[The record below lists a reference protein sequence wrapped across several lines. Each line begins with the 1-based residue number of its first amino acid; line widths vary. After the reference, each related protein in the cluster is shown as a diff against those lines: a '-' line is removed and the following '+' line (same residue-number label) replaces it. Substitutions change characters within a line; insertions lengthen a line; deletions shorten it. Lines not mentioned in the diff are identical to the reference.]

1 MNVNEL
7 FKRWRMF
14 ACEDDDVASELERI
28 VGDEDAIY
36 ERFYQ
41 DLSFGTAGL
50 RGVLG
55 AGTNRMN
62 IYTVRRATQGFANY
76 LLKKFENPTMAIAYD
91 SRIKSDVFS
100 KEAAQVLAANEIK
113 VYMYP
118 ELMPTPMLSF
128 AIRQLHCSGGINI
141 TASHNPKEYNGY
153 KAYLD
158 DGCQI
163 GEDAANAIFEEIKN
177 TDPFDDISTMDFDE
191 AMDDGLISYIG
202 EEVTDIYFNL
212 LKESMIDKEA
222 LKKNNMRIIYTPLC
236 GAGNKPVRHML
247 KLAGFDNLS
256 VVKSQEKPDGT
267 FASCPYPNPEF
278 REALIPGIEM
288 ALKEKSEILIAT
300 DPDSDRVGAVLFDE
314 NGNERQLT
322 GNQVGILM
330 CYYMLNALKEQG
342 KLPERP
348 VVIESIVSTPIIH
361 KIVESFGG
369 VCYETLTGFKN
380 LCGKMAE
387 LDEEGKLSDF
397 VFAFEESC
405 GYLPVTYVRDKDA
418 VASSLLLSEMAC
430 HYKAEGRT
438 LISVL
443 DEIYE
448 KYGYHKEVGVSFEF
462 KGVEEG
468 EKLKKLVAGL
478 FEDPFKEVGPY
489 KVVSHKDYKNSRIL
503 ENGEIKPFSFPKSNV
518 LAATLDNGARLT
530 IRPSGTEP
538 KLKAYIMTQGKNEA
552 EASEIAETIKKGLNS
567 IIFS

>member
-1 MNVNEL
+1 MEVNEL

-14 ACEDDDVASELERI
+14 AVEDDDIAAELEEI
-28 VGDEDAIY
+28 VGNEDAIY

-76 LLKKFENPTMAIAYD
+76 LIKNTDNPTMAIAYD

-100 KEAAQVLAANEIK
+100 KEAACVLAANEIK

-128 AIRQLHCSGGINI
+128 AIRELRCSGGINI

-163 GEDAANAIFEEIKN
+163 GEDAANAILNEISQI
-177 TDPFDDISTMDFDE
+177 DPFDDISIMDFDE
-191 AMDDGLISYIG
+191 ALEDGLISYIKND
-202 EEVTDIYFNL
+202 VTDKYYSL
-212 LKESMIDKEA
+212 LASSMIDKEA
-222 LKKNNMRIIYTPLC
+222 LKKNNVRIVYTPLC
-236 GAGNKPVRHML
+236 GAGNKPVRKIL
-247 KLAGFDNLS
+247 KDCGFNNLS
-256 VVKSQEKPDGT
+256 VVKSQEMPDGT

-288 ALKEKSEILIAT
+288 AKNERSEILIAT
-300 DPDSDRVGAVLFDE
+300 DPDSDRLGVVLFDE
-314 NGNERQLT
+314 NGTEKRLN

-330 CYYMLNALKEQG
+330 CYYILSALKEKG
-342 KLPERP
+342 TLPKRP
-348 VVIESIVSTPIIH
+348 VVIESIVSSPIIP
-361 KIVESFGG
+361 KIAEDFGG
-369 VCYETLTGFKN
+369 VCYKTLTGFKN
-380 LCGKMAE
+380 ICGKMAE
-387 LDEEGKLSDF
+387 LEEQGLLSDF

-405 GYLPVTYVRDKDA
+405 GYLPVSFVRDKDG
-418 VASSLLLSEMAC
+418 VASALLMSEMAC
-430 HYKAEGRT
+430 HYKAEGKT
-438 LISVL
+438 LLDVL
-443 DEIYE
+443 NEIYE
-448 KYGYHKEVGVSFEF
+448 KYGYHKEEGVSFEF

-468 EKLKKLVAGL
+468 RKLKALVENL
-478 FEDPFKEVGPY
+478 FKDPFKEVGGF
-489 KVVSHKDYKNSRIL
+489 KVICHTDYKNSKIL
-503 ENGEIKPFSFPKSNV
+503 QNGEIKPFDFPKSNV
-518 LAATLDNGARLT
+518 LAADLENGAMLT

-538 KLKAYIMTQGKNEA
+538 KLKAYIMTQGKNEE
-552 EASEIAETIKKGLNS
+552 EASKISETIKKGLNS

>member
-322 GNQVGILM
+322 GNQVGILRSEERRVG
-330 CYYMLNALKEQG
+330 KECRSRWS
-342 KLPERP
+342 P
-348 VVIESIVSTPIIH
+348 
-361 KIVESFGG
+361 
-369 VCYETLTGFKN
+369 
-380 LCGKMAE
+380 
-387 LDEEGKLSDF
+387 
-397 VFAFEESC
+397 
-405 GYLPVTYVRDKDA
+405 
-418 VASSLLLSEMAC
+418 
-430 HYKAEGRT
+430 
-438 LISVL
+438 
-443 DEIYE
+443 
-448 KYGYHKEVGVSFEF
+448 YH
-462 KGVEEG
+462 
-468 EKLKKLVAGL
+468 
-478 FEDPFKEVGPY
+478 
-489 KVVSHKDYKNSRIL
+489 
-503 ENGEIKPFSFPKSNV
+503 
-518 LAATLDNGARLT
+518 
-530 IRPSGTEP
+530 
-538 KLKAYIMTQGKNEA
+538 
-552 EASEIAETIKKGLNS
+552 
-567 IIFS
+567 